1 MRDLEDQLRA
11 YAEVLDQSAAELE
24 GLADPRHTRFAGWRI
39 PPALAAAATAAVVL
53 LVVGGLAWLGG
64 RSGSS
69 PIATT
74 LVEQAT
80 LPEVTSELL
89 NPSAVRQATFPDIGH
104 FSAGPGAV
112 VRDNGFHMLSAAYGN
127 RKGAVTYLT
136 SSEGVV
142 WAPAAEG
149 AVLSLGDAPWA
160 PLEFERAIPRSVVI
174 DESGSWQLF
183 FDIAWEDSLLEKMRV
198 SIGRA
203 VAPGPLGPWT
213 FDDAPIISPDAETEW
228 RSAAV
233 TAPSVIYFDDK
244 LVMLFVAYGGP
255 DGAVVGV
262 ARSGDGVAWEV
273 SSEPALPAIGDWTR
287 GEIVRVDAI
296 ALEGGVAVFYAGD
309 TSSRRGLAVSA
320 DLVNWVAD
328 PRNPIVTTVDAPRA
342 SIYDTEFIPADGSVL
357 AYLETGGPRTSKE
370 VAVVRLDLDLI
381 ATLEALLAD

>member
-24 GLADPRHTRFAGWRI
+24 GLAGPRRSRFASWRI
-39 PPALAAAATAAVVL
+39 PPALVVASAAAVVL
-53 LVVGGLAWLGG
+53 LVVGGLTWLGG
-64 RSGSS
+64 RSGST

-74 LVEQAT
+74 LVEQVD

-112 VRDNGFHMLSAAYGN
+112 VRNDGFHMLSAAYGN

-136 SSEGVV
+136 SADGVV
-142 WAPAAEG
+142 WAPATEG
-149 AVLSLGDAPWA
+149 AVLLLGEAPWA

-174 DESGSWQLF
+174 DESGRWQLF
-183 FDIAWEDSLLEKMRV
+183 FDIAWQDPLLEKMRV

-203 VAPGPLGPWT
+203 VAPGPTGPWT
-213 FDDAPIISPDAETEW
+213 FDDTPVIAPDAEIEW

-233 TAPSVIYFDDK
+233 TAPSVVSFDDE
-244 LVMLFVAYGGP
+244 LTMFFIAFGGP
-255 DGAVVGV
+255 GGAVVGV
-262 ARSGDGVAWEV
+262 ARSGDGSVWEID
-273 SSEPALPAIGDWTR
+273 SEPGLPAIGEWTR

-296 ALEGGVAVFYAGD
+296 ALEGGVAVFFAGD
-309 TSSRRGLAVSA
+309 TTSRRGLAMSA
-320 DLVNWVAD
+320 DLETWIAD
-328 PRNPIVTTVDAPRA
+328 PRNPIVTTLDAPRA
-342 SIYDTEFIPADGSVL
+342 SIYDTEFIQADGSVL

-370 VAVVRLDLDLI
+370 VAVVRLDLDLT